1 MTDSWLTVF
10 RFCLIHETQVF
21 SQFTGLNINLIILC
35 AYISHSGG
43 AIWINDTCII
53 FKSQY
58 KDSPETWCRL
68 YWVNCLSSFQ
78 IAKLKGIFLFSSDAA
93 TRTYNVIDQSPFEP
107 RHIHNISYHLI
118 NVFMLCCFKQ
128 SPHLLNTC
136 FPWRLITSCYIF
148 IKRFFWCKQRLS
160 LFPMRWGASTEIHT
174 VYLCHYITK
183 SLQNQFKK

>member
-1 MTDSWLTVF
+1 MMQTL
-10 RFCLIHETQVF
+10 
-21 SQFTGLNINLIILC
+21 
-35 AYISHSGG
+35 
-43 AIWINDTCII
+43 
-53 FKSQY
+53 
-58 KDSPETWCRL
+58 
-68 YWVNCLSSFQ
+68 LSKLSISFQ

-93 TRTYNVIDQSPFEP
+93 TRMYNVIDQSPFEP
-107 RHIHNISYHLI
+107 RHIHNMSYHLI
-118 NVFMLCCFKQ
+118 NVFTLRCFKQ

-183 SLQNQFKK
+183 PLQNQQECLFLVLKSKMTVKHHLIHHEILRDELWMLAKCILSHGISDIGFGTFLKSF